1 MEINTRMSPQ
11 EMGNATRQ
19 TNEVNNRLRRP
30 DGTLRGASMDRN
42 AFLRLLVTELRHQD
56 PTQPMQDREFVAQM
70 AQFSS
75 LEQITSMNN
84 AMQSMQNTFRAGE
97 AYNLL
102 GKRVDAVNP
111 TTGDITSGTVTR
123 VSQRDNVYRVTVNN
137 REYEL
142 SQIQAVYS
150 GEQRP
155 AQSRPVQAVE
165 QRAAQM
171 QAEQPAVQ
179 RPQVQP
185 AEQRPAM
192 QQQPAQRQ

>member
-1 MEINTRMSPQ
+1 MEVNTRMSSQ
-11 EMGNATRQ
+11 ELNNATRQ
-19 TNEVNNRLRRP
+19 TNDVNARLRRP
-30 DGTLRGASMDRN
+30 DGTMRGTGMDKN

-84 AMQSMQNTFRAGE
+84 AMQSLQNSFRAGE

-102 GKRVDAVNP
+102 GRRVDALNT
-111 TTGDITSGTVTR
+111 TTGDVTSGTVTR

-142 SQIQAVYS
+142 SQIQAVY
-150 GEQRP
+150 GAEQRP
-155 AQSRPVQAVE
+155 AQSRPVQAIE
-165 QRAAQM
+165 QRAAAQQQPE
-171 QAEQPAVQ
+171 QAAA
-179 RPQVQP
+179 RP
-185 AEQRPAM
+185 AEQRPAV
-192 QQQPAQRQ
+192 QQQAAPRQ